1 MGTINVMG
9 SNSMRGVMDALA
21 PQFEAATGHKV
32 AITYDPAKR
41 MLNRIRG
48 GETADLA
55 IIGSGAIDDLVKDGI
70 IAPDT
75 RVLARSSVGMAVRA
89 GAPKPDIGSVER
101 FTDAILKARSIAYT
115 IDGASGMHFAEL
127 IERLGIADA
136 VKAKAKRQPGG
147 LVGEIVA
154 RGEAE
159 VAIQQISELMAVS
172 GIDLVGPVPQS
183 LQKTTVIAAGVFR
196 GAREPEAARALLAFL
211 ATPQAA
217 NVIRAKGL
225 DSGGP

>member
-9 SNSMRGVMDALA
+9 SNSMRGVMDALV

-55 IIGSGAIDDLVKDGI
+55 IIGSGAIDDLVEEGI

-159 VAIQQISELMAVS
+159 VAILQISELMAVS
-172 GIDLVGPVPQS
+172 GIDLVGPIPQA

-196 GAREPEAARALLAFL
+196 GAREPDGARALLAFL

-217 NVIRAKGL
+217 NLIRAKGL
-225 DSGGP
+225 DPGGP